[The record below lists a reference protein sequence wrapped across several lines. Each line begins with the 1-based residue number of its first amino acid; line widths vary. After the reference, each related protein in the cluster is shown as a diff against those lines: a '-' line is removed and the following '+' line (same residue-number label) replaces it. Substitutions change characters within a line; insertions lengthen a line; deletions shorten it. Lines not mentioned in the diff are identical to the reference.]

1 MKSFLTCASI
11 ACCTLAAAPALAQH
25 NEGGSHAKAE
35 QKTANAMC
43 PIGKEP
49 IVASAGTVEYKGH
62 AIGTC
67 CPGCGEAFL
76 KWDEQRKD
84 EFVALA
90 VAHREPGMDQSK
102 MDQHGNQDKAADE
115 KPWTGPYALDTCPVS
130 GGKLG
135 SMGDPIVKTYDGREV
150 RFCCAGCIGK
160 FEADKAGYWQ
170 KIDEQMIAAQMPY
183 YPTEV
188 CLVSGEPLVE
198 DGEDIANN
206 VIYGNRLVRLCCKM
220 CEKEFKADPTK
231 YIAKLDEAAAD
242 AQRKDYAMDTCA
254 VAGGKLGSMGEPVEM
269 VVAGR
274 LIRLCCGGCKPKI
287 EADPAKYVMMID
299 KAWQAEGKFMPKA
312 KEGEHAGDHGDHN
325 HGG

>member
-11 ACCTLAAAPALAQH
+11 ACCTLATAPALAQH
-25 NEGGSHAKAE
+25 NEAGSHAKAE
-35 QKTANAMC
+35 QKTVNAMC

-76 KWDEQRKD
+76 KWDEERKD

-90 VAHREPGMDQSK
+90 VAHREPGMDRHG
-102 MDQHGNQDKAADE
+102 DQEEAAE
-115 KPWTGPYALDTCPVS
+115 VKPWTGPYALDTCPVS

-150 RFCCAGCIGK
+150 RFCCGGCIDR

-220 CEKEFKADPTK
+220 CEKEFKADPAK
-231 YIAKLDEAAAD
+231 YIAKLDKAAAD
-242 AQRKDYAMDTCA
+242 AQREDYPMDTCA

-274 LIRLCCGGCKPKI
+274 LIRLCCGGCTSKV
-287 EADPAKYVMMID
+287 EADPAKYVAMVD
-299 KAWQAEGKFMPKA
+299 KAWQAEGKYMPKA
-312 KEGEHAGDHGDHN
+312 EDDENADHN
-325 HGG
+325 RGG